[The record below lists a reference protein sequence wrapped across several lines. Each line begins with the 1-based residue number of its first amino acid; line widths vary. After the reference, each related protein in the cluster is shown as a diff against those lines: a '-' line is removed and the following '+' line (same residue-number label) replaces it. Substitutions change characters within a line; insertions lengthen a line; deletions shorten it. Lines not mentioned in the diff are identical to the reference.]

1 MRTKLIL
8 SLIFAVA
15 TANAATISF
24 SNFDSGSFAGLVIV
38 DSSDAAL
45 GLTSTAQ
52 VGYFTDEA
60 AVGGGDFASW
70 VGFGAAANFG
80 AGYSIDGLF
89 AADASASTAG
99 ASSFIGQAI
108 TTFITNSTGDE
119 YLVAKSGQTF
129 GQDNPLFTAT
139 YNLFTDSTT
148 YLFGGA
154 SGSAVDFGTGPQSS
168 VATQAVPEPSTYA
181 TLAGLL
187 ALGFVMLRRRG

>member
-1 MRTKLIL
+1 MKTKLIL

-24 SNFDSGSFAGLVIV
+24 SNIDSGFDGISIV
-38 DSSDAAL
+38 DSSGVSLAT
-45 GLTSTAQ
+45 TSTAQ

-60 AVGGGDFASW
+60 AVGSGDFASW

-80 AGYSIDGLF
+80 AGYDYAGLYT
-89 AADASASTAG
+89 ADASASTAG
-99 ASSFIGQAI
+99 SSSFIGKAI
-108 TTFITNSTGDE
+108 TTFITNVAGNE
-119 YLVAKSGQTF
+119 YLVAKSSTTF
-129 GQDNPLFTAT
+129 GQDNPLFTAS
-139 YNLFTDSTT
+139 YNLAADATT

-154 SGSAVDFGTGPQSS
+154 AGPSVDYGLGAKPS

-187 ALGFVMLRRRG
+187 ALSFVMLRRRG